1 MSGATG
7 QAAGMAI
14 GAAVGSLV
22 GQPLAGAAIG
32 AGGAGYLQSRGDSST
47 QYKLDTEALRLNKEQ
62 ARLKAAE
69 TSAIHASNF
78 RQALASQI
86 ASAAMRGGSGSLVTQ
101 FGSEAFKNFN
111 QDERAIAT
119 GLKISEAQNTIEG
132 AGATARKAA
141 RDTQSAMNFAS
152 TAFSGVNLNLLKPR
166 ADNG

>member
-1 MSGATG
+1 MSGASG

-32 AGGAGYLQSRGDSST
+32 AGGVGYLQSRGDSKT
-47 QYKLDTEALRLNKEQ
+47 QYQLDTEVLKLNKEQ

-86 ASAAMRGGSGSLVTQ
+86 ASAALRGGSGSLVTQ

-111 QDERAIAT
+111 QDQRAIET
-119 GLKISEAQNTIEG
+119 GLKISEAQNAIES
-132 AGATARKAA
+132 AGATARRSA
-141 RDTQSAMNFAS
+141 RDTQSLSNFVTS
-152 TAFSGVNLNLLKPR
+152 SLSGINLNLNKPK
-166 ADNG
+166 ATNG

>member
-32 AGGAGYLQSRGDSST
+32 AGGVGLFQSRSDSKT
-47 QYKLDTEALRLNKEQ
+47 QFQLDQEVIKLNREQ
-62 ARLKAAE
+62 ARLKATE

-86 ASAAMRGGSGSLVTQ
+86 ASAALRGGSGSLVAQ

-111 QDERAIAT
+111 QDQRAIET

-132 AGATARKAA
+132 ASATARRSA
-141 RDTQSAMNFAS
+141 RDTQSFANFANS
-152 TAFSGVNLNLLKPR
+152 SLSGINLNLNRPK
-166 ADNG
+166 AS